1 MEVTLHTIHDH
12 MEDSRRKHLN
22 LPTDRRYTVVLPL
35 LIEKNQAIPI
45 PFILD
50 TGAPEFA
57 YMCSAAVR
65 QLEQL
70 NAIRDVTG
78 LLWPY
83 QLLGTLGPEQYKV
96 HDPFVDVLPIRY
108 EERIPGDVRANLL
121 GIKAINHFELLLL
134 PNTIRFAN
142 TECAG

>member
-1 MEVTLHTIHDH
+1 
-12 MEDSRRKHLN
+12 
-22 LPTDRRYTVVLPL
+22 
-35 LIEKNQAIPI
+35 
-45 PFILD
+45 
-50 TGAPEFA
+50 
-57 YMCSAAVR
+57 MCSAGVR

-70 NAIRDVTG
+70 NAIRYVTG

-108 EERIPGDVRANLL
+108 EERIPGNVRANLL
-121 GIKAINHFELLLL
+121 GIKAINHFELLL

-142 TECAG
+142 TECAR